1 MIVFLL
7 HLKFNFFWSF
17 HFPTMELHI
26 KVVEAADVPKMD
38 TAGKSDP
45 FVQLSLSTTSQKWKT
60 KSKNN
65 TSTPVWNEQFTL
77 PITTK
82 LDDILTVELYDKDD
96 VSKSDIISKVVIQVN
111 KIPQGKVNDSWY
123 TMHPEKGVKTG
134 GKLRLVVHL
143 TKPGAEPFKA

>member
-1 MIVFLL
+1 
-7 HLKFNFFWSF
+7 
-17 HFPTMELHI
+17 MELHI

-38 TAGKSDP
+38 TVGKSDP
-45 FVQLSLSTTSQKWKT
+45 FVQLSLNTTSQVWKT
-60 KSKNN
+60 KAKNN

-82 LDDILTVELYDKDD
+82 LDDLLTVQLYDKDD
-96 VSKSDIISKVVIQVN
+96 VSKNDIISKVVIQVN

-123 TMHPEKGVKTG
+123 TMHPCGKDVKTG

-143 TKPGAEPFKA
+143 TKAGAEPFKA